1 MSTVIIDEVEMPK
14 NMNFFI
20 LEDTPLFQK
29 KMVDSLN
36 DLGFSGNVTVA
47 DNIAMAYKKL
57 EDKKTHFIL
66 SDWNLPD
73 GKGIDFLKKIRADSN
88 YDGIPFIMVT
98 TMDGVDEIIDAAQ
111 IGADDYII
119 KPWEEDEFAKKISSA
134 YQKRVNKQY

>member
-134 YQKRVNKQY
+134 YQKRVNK

>member
-14 NMNFFI
+14 DMNFFI

-36 DLGFSGNVTVA
+36 DIGFSGNVTVA
-47 DNIAMAYKKL
+47 DNMAMAYKKL
-57 EDKKTHFIL
+57 AENKTNFIL

-88 YDGIPFIMVT
+88 YDGVPFIMVT

-134 YQKRVNKQY
+134 YQKRVK

>member
-14 NMNFFI
+14 EMNFFI

-134 YQKRVNKQY
+134 YQKRLKK

>member
-14 NMNFFI
+14 DMNFFI

-36 DLGFSGNVTVA
+36 DIGFSGNVTVA
-47 DNIAMAYKKL
+47 DNMAMAYKKL
-57 EDKKTHFIL
+57 AENKTNFIL
-66 SDWNLPD
+66 ADWNLPD

-88 YDGIPFIMVT
+88 YDGVPFIMVT

-134 YQKRVNKQY
+134 YQKRVNK